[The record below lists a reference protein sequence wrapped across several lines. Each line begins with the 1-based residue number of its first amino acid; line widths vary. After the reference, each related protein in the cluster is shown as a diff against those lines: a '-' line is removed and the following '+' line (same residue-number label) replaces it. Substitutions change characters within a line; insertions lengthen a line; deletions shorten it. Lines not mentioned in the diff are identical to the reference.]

1 MAGYVIADVNVHDA
15 DTFSEYRNQVEPTV
29 ELYGGE
35 YIVRGGELEVVEGE
49 WRLNRMVVIRFHN
62 VARAKEWYYSDEYKG
77 PMALRHQSATT
88 NVVFVEGV

>member
-49 WRLNRMVVIRFHN
+49 WQLNRMVVIRFDN
-62 VARAKEWYYSDEYKG
+62 VASAKEWYYSDEYKG

>member
-35 YIVRGGELEVVEGE
+35 YIVRGGELEVVEG
-49 WRLNRMVVIRFHN
+49 
-62 VARAKEWYYSDEYKG
+62 DG
-77 PMALRHQSATT
+77 
-88 NVVFVEGV
+88 G

>member
-49 WRLNRMVVIRFHN
+49 WRLNRMVVIRFDN
-62 VARAKEWYYSDEYKG
+62 VASAKEGYYSDEYKG

>member
-1 MAGYVIADVNVHDA
+1 MPGYVIADVDVHDA
-15 DTFSEYRNQVEPTV
+15 DKFSEYRDQVEPTV

-35 YIVRGGELEVVEGE
+35 YIVRGGESETVEGE
-49 WRLNRMVVIRFHN
+49 WHPNRMVVIRFDS
-62 VARAKEWYYSDEYKG
+62 VAKAKEWYYSDEYKG

>member
-35 YIVRGGELEVVEGE
+35 YIVRGGELAVSYTH
-49 WRLNRMVVIRFHN
+49 LTLPTI
-62 VARAKEWYYSDEYKG
+62 YS
-77 PMALRHQSATT
+77 
-88 NVVFVEGV
+88 V

>member
-1 MAGYVIADVNVHDA
+1 
-15 DTFSEYRNQVEPTV
+15 
-29 ELYGGE
+29 
-35 YIVRGGELEVVEGE
+35 
-49 WRLNRMVVIRFHN
+49 MVVIRFDN